1 MRGQPGLVRRCLT
14 ALRRLNRHIVEIKAI
29 VARADPGNARRV
41 LTRAPPVYRPC
52 TMGCTA
58 ADLSP
63 LIARFWPRLVD
74 LVALIASMVAGR
86 DGQIH
91 RHTRLKALRLLR
103 PAEAM
108 TRRVIAL
115 MALNMTVEADEPGRE
130 TAGHRKPTPH
140 AGRGST
146 GFALFE
152 PVPTCAACFD
162 TGRRRRR
169 FTSGPRIIDL
179 AAPFA
184 PVSPPPT
191 ASIPP
196 QTPADMLLARIDALQ
211 SAIDAPEKLAR
222 RLARRTART
231 LADPQSPKRV
241 TPLRPGW
248 PPGLPGRETP
258 DWLGAVLLDL
268 NYAIRCR
275 PPPRQLERIGA
286 DPGSYDRLL
295 I

>member
-1 MRGQPGLVRRCLT
+1 
-14 ALRRLNRHIVEIKAI
+14 
-29 VARADPGNARRV
+29 
-41 LTRAPPVYRPC
+41 
-52 TMGCTA
+52 MGCTA

-74 LVALIASMVAGR
+74 LVASIACMVAGR
-86 DGQIH
+86 GDQID
-91 RHTRLKALRLLR
+91 RGMRLKALRLLR

-108 TRRVIAL
+108 VRRVIAL
-115 MALNMTVEADEPGRE
+115 MALNMTVEADEPRRE
-130 TAGHRKPTPH
+130 TARHRKPSPH
-140 AGRGST
+140 ANCGAT

-169 FTSGPRIIDL
+169 FSAGPRIIDL

-184 PVSPPPT
+184 PVSPPLTPET
-191 ASIPP
+191 PP
-196 QTPADMLLARIDALQ
+196 QTPGDTLLARIDALQ

-231 LADPQSPKRV
+231 LADPQSPKRI

-268 NYAIRCR
+268 NSAIRCR
-275 PPPRQLERIGA
+275 PPPRHLETIGA